1 MHPKGFLFLV
11 AAALAA
17 SPIVLAM
24 ESSTGSNDRASL
36 GTAMRAVAEERADQ
50 LAALAALQLKL
61 DAAVRCAGKGK
72 FYTPDKPGGD
82 EHHCSEIT
90 VTHE

>member
-1 MHPKGFLFLV
+1 MHPTKLCLLM
-11 AAALAA
+11 AAAFSAPSAA
-17 SPIVLAM
+17 VAM
-24 ESSTGSNDRASL
+24 EVSTESNDRASL
-36 GTAMRAVAEERADQ
+36 GTAMRAVAEERAEQ
-50 LAALAALQLKL
+50 LVELAALQLKL

>member
-1 MHPKGFLFLV
+1 MHPKILCLLMGAAIAAPSAAV
-11 AAALAA
+11 ALEA
-17 SPIVLAM
+17 
-24 ESSTGSNDRASL
+24 STGSNDRASL

-50 LAALAALQLKL
+50 LAELAALQLKL

-72 FYTPDKPGGD
+72 FYTPTKAGGD